1 MLEFYYIIL
10 RRTYEIHGAS
20 RIEYEKPV
28 QEWTKATLTFMGSSN
43 LSRGTS
49 TMLVKKNEVDQ
60 GDMWTQVQHEVCYLL
75 DVMTWILISIERL
88 FSPNRAAWHPTD
100 KTPMIF

>member
-1 MLEFYYIIL
+1 
-10 RRTYEIHGAS
+10 
-20 RIEYEKPV
+20 
-28 QEWTKATLTFMGSSN
+28 
-43 LSRGTS
+43 
-49 TMLVKKNEVDQ
+49 MLVKKNEVDQ